1 MKRATARAVDKIA
14 LSAATVCLA
23 ANTYGLPSQEFWLS
37 VRHEHPYLLILLL
50 VLVALFGALTPFETW
65 STRSLADRS
74 VIMKRRILSSFGKLL
89 EMADE
94 VRPPLDTGDL
104 ALHIWQ
110 KRRSLRHPFTGVLIR
125 VASYRMST
133 SPLNRAFSPSRGVG
147 VVGLCWANNRETA
160 FDVEPLVELLATEES
175 FTRYV
180 DQHGTEAVMNLR
192 WSEFANFR
200 HRTAIFASPI
210 RNGRNR
216 FVGCISVD
224 ASRGFPTLDR
234 RELKEEVANLA
245 LAVGREEFECV

>member
-1 MKRATARAVDKIA
+1 MKRATARATDKVT
-14 LSAATVCLA
+14 LSVATLCLA
-23 ANTYGLPSQEFWLS
+23 ANTYGVPSQALWNS
-37 VRHEHPYLLILLL
+37 VRREHPYLLILLL
-50 VLVALFGALTPFETW
+50 LLVALFGALAPFETW

-89 EMADE
+89 EMAGE

-110 KRRSLRHPFTGVLIR
+110 KRRSIRHPFTGVLVRI
-125 VASYRMST
+125 ASYRMST
-133 SPLNRAFSPSRGVG
+133 SPLNRSFSPSRGVG
-147 VVGLCWANNRETA
+147 VVGMCWASNCETA
-160 FDVEPLVELLATEES
+160 FDVAPLVATLTTEGS
-175 FTRYV
+175 FTSYV
-180 DQHGTEAVMNLR
+180 REHGTEAVMNLR
-192 WSEFANFR
+192 WPQFRNFG

-224 ASRGFPTLDR
+224 ASRGFTTLDR